1 MEDKLKL
8 NLPNKNEH
16 EQECMIKPN
25 KIQELQKISHNR
37 TLSYA
42 IASAI
47 CLVSI
52 ILIYYFILTRLIPYS
67 SQVLLLLF
75 CGGFILSAV
84 FVYTILSLLCSYWNY
99 KFVCIVLQSKSKSL
113 SLILSLDISTIMISI
128 WSFLYQ
134 DKHKDDTII
143 SLNLLVE
150 NIPRFIGLSIIS
162 TLYIFKNIT
171 IDLINLHMHKNNY
184 ELRLDQDNR
193 NENLIK
199 ILDKKIKTNE
209 KDDLDKKASKIF
221 KKLSRNEYITK
232 EGLSDSFDPETVNL
246 FFKTFNVNY
255 NHVIDKK
262 EFKKT
267 YKKII
272 KHRYG
277 LLLSLSQKDILLKKF
292 NILLIC
298 ILAPLGYVVYEIC
311 QNPTFN
317 RSSVIKYI
325 QVIVSLNFIFG
336 ALAQDIF
343 KSLNYILVIR
353 LFDVGDFLNINNKIH
368 EVKEIGLL
376 YSTFV
381 VESKIVII
389 SNSKL
394 MNYDIT
400 NYRLTTKLDKEFIFE
415 VDKIDYFNKKD
426 ILNSEVSELVLKNK
440 AYIEKDYKI
449 RILDQYSDASI
460 AKISIGVTFKLNYQ
474 NIYLIE
480 KEKNAFFFGIVDIF
494 RKIDLK
500 YLG

>member
-1 MEDKLKL
+1 MEDKPKL
-8 NLPNKNEH
+8 NLPSKKKNDKET
-16 EQECMIKPN
+16 CMIKTN
-25 KIQELQKISHNR
+25 KIQDLQKMSKNR
-37 TLSYA
+37 TSSY
-42 IASAI
+42 IIISVS
-47 CLVSI
+47 CLVAL
-52 ILIYYFILTRLIPYS
+52 ILIYHYILTRLIPYS
-67 SQVLLLLF
+67 SQVLLLLL
-75 CGGFILSAV
+75 CGGFVFSAV
-84 FVYTILSLLCSYWNY
+84 FVYTILSVLCSYFNY
-99 KFVCIVLQSKSKSL
+99 KFVCIVIQSKSISL
-113 SLILSLDISTIMISI
+113 TLILSLDISTIMICM
-128 WSFLYQ
+128 WSSLYK
-134 DKHKDDTII
+134 DKYKDNTII
-143 SLNLLVE
+143 SLNLLIE
-150 NIPRFIGLSIIS
+150 NIPRIIGLAIFS

-193 NENLIK
+193 SDNLMK
-199 ILDKKIKTNE
+199 LLDKKIGPNLN
-209 KDDLDKKASKIF
+209 DDIDKKASKIF

-232 EGLSDSFDPETVNL
+232 EGLSDSFDPETLEL
-246 FFKTFNVNY
+246 FFDTFNVNHD
-255 NHVIDKK
+255 HVIDKN

-298 ILAPLGYVVYEIC
+298 ILVPLGYVVYEIC
-311 QNPTFN
+311 QNPTFD

-336 ALAQDIF
+336 SLAQDIF

-353 LFDVGDFLNINNKIH
+353 IFDVGDILNINNKIH

-376 YSTFV
+376 YSTFIAD
-381 VESKIVII
+381 SKIVVI

-400 NYRLTTKLDKEFIFE
+400 NYRLTTKLDKEFLFRGF
-415 VDKIDYFNKKD
+415 KINIIDLSRD
-426 ILNSEVSELVLKNK
+426 GLV
-440 AYIEKDYKI
+440 
-449 RILDQYSDASI
+449 

-474 NIYLIE
+474 NIYLIQ
-480 KEKNAFFFGIVDIF
+480 KEENEFFFSLVDVF